1 MAYKFNPFTGNFDYY
16 ETGSGSAPTVV
27 ANFSALPAANTVSGQ
42 FYWCSASQGTSWLPG
57 WVGGT
62 YYNRGLYYSNGTTWE
77 FMDTPYQATQV
88 EVNTGTN
95 TDKFV
100 TPDTLKNSTQFQYLD
115 ATSSI
120 QTQFSNITGGNVS
133 FKRISG
139 YWYSSAVTNFVASTA
154 ALSRDIIRLTPF
166 IVSENESFDRISME
180 ISSAGTAGSLVRL
193 GIYNSSGG
201 YPTTNLLNA
210 GTILGDSQTNQTIT
224 ISQAL
229 TPGVYWLAYTHN
241 SVANISF
248 RTIQATTG
256 AIPSILGIK
265 DGDYTGN
272 QYNLITMN
280 YTYDGTFPTISGAT
294 LSGLNV
300 AIVGLRKA

>member
-1 MAYKFNPFTGNFDYY
+1 MPTLNINGNIRTNTAAGWGADATVYTAKTILVTTDATYGATDQRKFKIADGTQTWAQLDYF
-16 ETGSGSAPTVV
+16 P
-27 ANFSALPAANTVSGQ
+27 VSG
-42 FYWCSASQGTSWLPG
+42 Y
-57 WVGGT
+57 
-62 YYNRGLYYSNGTTWE
+62 
-77 FMDTPYQATQV
+77 D
-88 EVNTGTN
+88 
-95 TDKFV
+95 
-100 TPDTLKNSTQFQYLD
+100 D

-120 QTQFSNITGGNVS
+120 QTQFSNITSGNVS

-180 ISSAGTAGSLVRL
+180 ISGAGTAGSLVRL

-210 GTILGDSQTNQTIT
+210 GTILGDSATNQTIT

-229 TPGVYWLAYTHN
+229 TPGVYWLAYIHN

-265 DGDYTGN
+265 DGDFTGN